1 MSKRIFKD
9 TLLASTVIAG
19 MTVFSTPAFAQQSAA
34 QPVEAQPDLAEEAP
48 GADAGDIVVT
58 GSRISRPNLE
68 QSSPVSVIDA
78 QEISLTQPTSAEEFL
93 RDLPGSV
100 PGTNPT
106 VNNGANGSATLN
118 LRGLGTN
125 RNLILLNERRIVPAT
140 LGGVVDLNIIPV
152 ALLERTD
159 VFTGGASSAYGAD
172 AVAGVVNFITRRNF
186 AGFDI
191 NANYGITER
200 GDGANRRLD
209 LTTGANFDDG
219 RGNAVFSVSY
229 TKTDPVLQGNRAIGT
244 VSRASTCTT
253 AQVRAGQC
261 DTLQVGV
268 EQGSSAAAPASIF
281 FPFVGRINESGTAFE
296 RGVLNNFN
304 FNPLNVFQTPLDRYS
319 IFGQARYEVS
329 EAIEV
334 YTEGFFTRSQVLQQ
348 IAPGSNFFSSF
359 RLPLNNQ
366 FLTPTMRQQLCEGA
380 IAARNLP
387 AGTNCA
393 AAIAAGTEITA
404 LIPRRFVEAGPRLTQ
419 FNTNTFQV
427 VAGLRGALTEAL
439 NWNISAQYGESQR
452 INQSQNQG
460 LASRFQQSIRNCP
473 AGSDPGCVPIN
484 IFGPQGSLQREA
496 FDFINVTTNT
506 FQNTELGAAQAV
518 IEGDLGI
525 VSPLANEGIGIA
537 VGAEY
542 RRVAGSQRG
551 DLPSSTP
558 GAVLGA
564 GGAFTAVE
572 GEFDVKEAFAE
583 VVIPLIEDRP
593 FFHNLTVEAGA
604 RYSDYSTSGGSTTYK
619 VGGSYS
625 PIRDIKFR
633 GVYSRAVRAP
643 NLTELF
649 SPQNTVLNNLAV
661 DPCQGSLDA
670 VRARGP
676 NNEALCRAQLAA
688 VGLPATQLGNV
699 PAPIAGQINVTVGG
713 NPNLDPEVATTLT
726 AGVVFQ
732 PQSIV
737 PGLAVTF
744 DWYRIKVRDAISS
757 PTVSDILNGCFG
769 QSNPQDPRCQSI
781 RRSPLTG
788 GLSGGADQ
796 VQGVLLASSN
806 LGRLHAEGF
815 DATLGYT
822 RDLGFARLR
831 LSANGNHTTK
841 SRFQATPSSFNRE
854 CVGFYSVSCDPP
866 LPRYSANVRTTLGI
880 GESDI
885 SLSWRYISSTRYE
898 PRTGPNA
905 TTPPAPGTVGSF
917 GSVDPAT
924 VVGAYRSI
932 SDYNFFDLA
941 FQHEVSEN
949 MRMTIVVQNLFD
961 KDPPDV
967 GNTIGTTAF
976 NSGNTYPS
984 VYDPL
989 GRRYTVAVNLR
1000 F

>member
-1 MSKRIFKD
+1 MSTIFLKKV
-9 TLLASTVIAG
+9 LLASTACAG
-19 MTVFSTPAFAQQSAA
+19 AALLSSPAFAQAA
-34 QPVEAQPDLAEEAP
+34 QPVEAEPDLVETPTTQE
-48 GADAGDIVVT
+48 IVVT

-78 QEISLTQPTSAEEFL
+78 EEISLSQPTSAEEFL

-100 PGTNPT
+100 PGTNPS

-200 GDGANRRLD
+200 GDGANRRID

-229 TKTDPVLQGNRAIGT
+229 TKTDPVLQGERAIGT
-244 VSRASTCTT
+244 VSRSSVCTN
-253 AQVRAGQC
+253 AQVTAGQC

-268 EQGSSAAAPASIF
+268 EQGSSASAPASIF
-281 FPFVGRINESGTAFE
+281 FPFTGRINDAGTAFE
-296 RGVLNNFN
+296 LGTLGNFN

-319 IFGQARYEVS
+319 LFGQARYEFS
-329 EAIEV
+329 ESVEV
-334 YTEGFFTRSQVLQQ
+334 FTEGFFTRSQVLQQ

-359 RLPLNNQ
+359 QLPLNNQ
-366 FLTPTMRQQLCEGA
+366 FLTPTQRQQLCTGA
-380 IAARNLP
+380 IAAGNLP
-387 AGTNCA
+387 AATNCA
-393 AAIAAGTEITA
+393 TAIAAGTEITA

-427 VAGLRGALTEAL
+427 VAGLRGALTGAL
-439 NWNISAQYGESQR
+439 NWEISGQYGESER
-452 INQSQNQG
+452 INQSRNQG

-484 IFGPQGSLQREA
+484 IFGAVGTLQPAA
-496 FDFINVTTNT
+496 FNFLNVTTNT
-506 FQNTELGAAQAV
+506 FQSTELGAAQAV
-518 IEGDLGI
+518 IEGDLGFT
-525 VSPLANEGIGIA
+525 SPLATEGIGIA

-542 RRVAGSQRG
+542 RRYGGSQRG

-564 GGAFTAVE
+564 GGAFTTIE
-572 GEFDVKEAFAE
+572 GEYDVKEGFVE
-583 VVIPLIEDRP
+583 LLIPLIEDRP
-593 FFHNLTVEAGA
+593 FFHNLTIEAGA
-604 RYSDYSTSGGSTTYK
+604 RYSDYSTSGGNWTYK
-619 VGGSYS
+619 AGGSFS

-643 NLTELF
+643 NLSELF

-661 DPCQGSLDA
+661 DPCQGSVA
-670 VRARGP
+670 QVQARGP
-676 NNEALCRAQLAA
+676 NNVALCTAQLAA
-688 VGLPATQLGNV
+688 AGLPASRLGSV
-699 PAPIAGQINVTVGG
+699 PAPIAGQINVTAGG
-713 NPNLDPEVATTLT
+713 NPDLDPEVATTIT
-726 AGVVFQ
+726 AGVVLQ
-732 PQSIV
+732 PQTIL
-737 PGLAVTF
+737 PGFALTF
-744 DWYRIKVRDAISS
+744 DWYRIKVRDAITTPS
-757 PTVSDILNGCFG
+757 VSDILNGCFG
-769 QSNPQDPRCQSI
+769 QSNPQDVRCLSI

-815 DATLGYT
+815 DATLGYN
-822 RDLGFARLR
+822 RDLGFARFR
-831 LSANGNHTTK
+831 ISATGNHTTK

-866 LPRYSANVRTTLGI
+866 LPKWSANVRTTLGF
-880 GESDI
+880 GDSDI
-885 SLSWRYISSTRYE
+885 SLLWRYIDRVRYE

-905 TTPPAPGTVGSF
+905 TTPPAAGTVGSF
-917 GSVDPAT
+917 GSTNPAT
-924 VVGAYRSI
+924 IVGAYRSI
-932 SDYNFFDLA
+932 PSYSFFDLA
-941 FQHEVSEN
+941 FQQEVTET
-949 MRMTIVVQNLFD
+949 MRMTLLVQNLLD

-984 VYDPL
+984 VYDAL